1 MKITTEYL
9 NGCIFFFIIFFSY
22 LQQRII
28 EGKPPIYI
36 SALFKPVLAWV
47 FSRYFGSLTHHK
59 NMKTL
64 LTTINQLLAEYHVTK
79 P

>member
-1 MKITTEYL
+1 MDVF
-9 NGCIFFFIIFFSY
+9 FFFIIFFSY

-47 FSRYFGSLTHHK
+47 FSRYFGSLTPQK
-59 NMKTL
+59 YEN
-64 LTTINQLLAEYHVTK
+64 IIDDY
-79 P
+79 